1 MTMPPPKSAKTVS
14 RARLP
19 KPRRPLSK
27 LNPAMP
33 CDTAFRIVAGRYL
46 DGLSANYEATCQGDA
61 EALHQMRIALT
72 HLRAAILFFSP
83 MVDDP
88 IGDQIRSGLKWLN
101 GELGAL
107 RDLDVAIGGIK
118 AANHSRSQAIPHLEA
133 WQDKRE
139 NAQRALSR
147 SLRSARYRS
156 LIERTSGWIES
167 GRWATT
173 KSKRAVRRRTALIAT
188 YSADRLA
195 TWEEELLKKSRK
207 LRKMGARKRHRLRLL
222 NKRLNYSIESVV
234 ELFGDKRLSKQK
246 TAMKHLRR
254 AQRSLGQLNDA
265 VRGRALALE
274 LRREGVKARLQFI
287 GAKREKRLLR
297 ATKLAYRKLAAL
309 KPWK

>member
-1 MTMPPPKSAKTVS
+1 
-14 RARLP
+14 
-19 KPRRPLSK
+19 
-27 LNPAMP
+27 
-33 CDTAFRIVAGRYL
+33 
-46 DGLSANYEATCQGDA
+46 
-61 EALHQMRIALT
+61 
-72 HLRAAILFFSP
+72 
-83 MVDDP
+83 
-88 IGDQIRSGLKWLN
+88 
-101 GELGAL
+101 
-107 RDLDVAIGGIK
+107 
-118 AANHSRSQAIPHLEA
+118 
-133 WQDKRE
+133 
-139 NAQRALSR
+139 
-147 SLRSARYRS
+147 
-156 LIERTSGWIES
+156 
-167 GRWATT
+167 
-173 KSKRAVRRRTALIAT
+173 VRRRTALIAP